1 MVNRMLMLGAAVALG
16 LAVAGGAIWWNYPSA
31 QSESAPDDDLPVPP
45 VPPRIA
51 EGEDYDKCLSMVQN
65 DPSGAFTFA
74 DTWQAAGGGAGA
86 IHCRALAEI
95 ELGDP
100 EEGAA
105 LLDQLGDQ
113 TTAAAPAARAT
124 ILGQAG
130 QAWMM
135 ANTPQHAYD
144 SATKALALLPDDP
157 DLLIDRA
164 IASSSL
170 EHYAEADDDLF
181 RALDIDPRRGDALVL
196 RAAARRHL
204 EHLDLASADV
214 ERALELD
221 PEDPDAFLERGIL
234 RQRRGNVSGARADWE
249 RAIKLSPDTATG
261 DLAQQNLALLEAGP
275 ERR

>member
-1 MVNRMLMLGAAVALG
+1 MLVLGAVVALG
-16 LAVAGGAIWWNYPSA
+16 LAVAGGVAWLEFRSG
-31 QSESAPDDDLPVPP
+31 QSDAVPDDELPVPP

-51 EGEDYDKCLSMVQN
+51 EGEDYDKCLSMLTG
-65 DPSGAFTFA
+65 DPTGAFTFA
-74 DTWQAAGGGAGA
+74 DTWQASGGGAGA
-86 IHCRALAEI
+86 AHCRALAEI

-100 EEGAA
+100 EEGAN
-105 LLDQLGDQ
+105 LLDQLGA
-113 TTAAAPAARAT
+113 TSTAPPAARAA

-135 ANTPQHAYD
+135 AASPQHAYD

-170 EHYAEADDDLF
+170 ERYAEADDDLT
-181 RALDIDPRRGDALVL
+181 RALDIDSRRGDALVL
-196 RAAARRHL
+196 RAAARRHMG
-204 EHLDLASADV
+204 HLALASDDV
-214 ERALELD
+214 ERALDMD

-234 RQRRGNVSGARADWE
+234 RQRRGDPAGARKDWE
-249 RAIKLSPDTATG
+249 QALALSPDSATG